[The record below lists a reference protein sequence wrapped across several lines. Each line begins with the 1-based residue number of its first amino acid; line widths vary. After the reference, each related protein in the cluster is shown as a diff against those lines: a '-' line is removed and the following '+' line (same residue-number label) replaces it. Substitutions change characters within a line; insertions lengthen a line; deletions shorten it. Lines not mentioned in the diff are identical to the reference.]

1 MTVNAQELRAQYAAK
16 LAEAKGLLAEGK
28 ATEATAAM
36 GKADE
41 IKAMLDLAARVEA
54 GDAYMSEPGQV
65 KAAAAAWRE
74 SAPDEGEPP
83 VDVKAWRSFDL
94 KTPMGEVKTFRY
106 NVPIAVQAKGYAPA
120 FEAYLRKGLSDMGP
134 QDRKTLSVGVD
145 TAGGFLV
152 PEDLQTEM
160 IRKIATMAVMRQL
173 CRVTQTSRDVSTWPR
188 INYTTDDIYTSGVR
202 LTWTGETP
210 ATATT
215 HRATDPVFGQV
226 SIPVHTAMASMP
238 ITNQL
243 IEDAAFDVQ
252 GIATDLIGEAFALGE
267 DNVFINGTGA
277 AQPMGLLAQ
286 AEDEGPAAE
295 HLGATDVPTLAGL
308 LNLEAALPSQY
319 ERGAAFLARKA
330 TLSVLRQAAQ
340 TTSGQLLWAAS
351 MPGGYL
357 QPQPPTMLGYPVY
370 KSEFVPAIAS
380 GAYSLIFGQ
389 FSGYYIVD
397 RVGLSVQR
405 LSELYAET
413 DITLLLARR
422 RVGGYCVEP
431 YRFRLGQMSS

>member
-1 MTVNAQELRAQYAAK
+1 MAAC
-16 LAEAKGLLAEGK
+16 
-28 ATEATAAM
+28 
-36 GKADE
+36 
-41 IKAMLDLAARVEA
+41 EA

-120 FEAYLRKGLSDMGP
+120 FESYLRKGLSDMGP
-134 QDRKTLSVGVD
+134 QDRKTLSVGID

-160 IRKIATMAVMRQL
+160 IRKIASMAVMRQL

-202 LTWTGETP
+202 MTWTGETP
-210 ATATT
+210 SSNTA
-215 HRATDPVFGQV
+215 HRVTDPVFGQV

-286 AEDEGPAAE
+286 AEDEGPAAVTW
-295 HLGATDVPTLAGL
+295 ARPTPTAGL
-308 LNLEAALPSQY
+308 LNPAALFSQY
-319 ERGAAFLARKA
+319 EPRAFLARKA
-330 TLSVLRQAAQ
+330 PSVLWQTAQ
-340 TTSGQLLWAAS
+340 TSGQRRRLHARRLPSSRSPRPCWLS
-351 MPGGYL
+351 GL
-357 QPQPPTMLGYPVY
+357 Q
-370 KSEFVPAIAS
+370 ERVPAGHRVRS
-380 GAYSLIFGQ
+380 YSLISGTPATTSWTVSACR
-389 FSGYYIVD
+389 FSGCRSCTPKPTSPCFWRD
-397 RVGLSVQR
+397 G
-405 LSELYAET
+405 A
-413 DITLLLARR
+413 LAATA
-422 RVGGYCVEP
+422 
-431 YRFRLGQMSS
+431 